1 MSTTH
6 PHSAAPARGTAVELP
21 SLARGLGPFQRSV
34 ASWLHA
40 ALAAVSTAYDDV
52 RPDGRVRR
60 PARHGA
66 VRPDGPG
73 AEGRR
78 GGRARAAAAGAAGRV
93 MSVPDAPDTDGPH
106 PAGIHRAV
114 ETAGSPRP
122 AGRSGRRHRGATLDR
137 PADPSTSGPLRLVV
151 RDVHVVGRRAPMLH
165 LETLT
170 LATGECVLV
179 AGEPG
184 QGHTALAL
192 VATGRLAPF
201 EGSVVLTAADGSAST
216 ARDVLRR
223 VSGVVDLPGI
233 SEPDDTLTTAT
244 VVAEELALARTGSR
258 RAHVHRWLESHELA
272 TYRDVRMD
280 DLPGPVRTALL
291 TSLTAERPG
300 VRFLV
305 ISLPDRHG
313 GEPAAWWSIAQAFA
327 ARGYGVLVQCSRSSA
342 RELGA
347 TLEPARGDASQR
359 ATPVESLRT
368 GVDEM
373 AESSHVP
380 ELTVD
385 LDERPPAADGP
396 P

>member
-1 MSTTH
+1 
-6 PHSAAPARGTAVELP
+6 
-21 SLARGLGPFQRSV
+21 
-34 ASWLHA
+34 
-40 ALAAVSTAYDDV
+40 
-52 RPDGRVRR
+52 
-60 PARHGA
+60 
-66 VRPDGPG
+66 
-73 AEGRR
+73 
-78 GGRARAAAAGAAGRV
+78 
-93 MSVPDAPDTDGPH
+93 
-106 PAGIHRAV
+106 
-114 ETAGSPRP
+114 
-122 AGRSGRRHRGATLDR
+122 
-137 PADPSTSGPLRLVV
+137 
-151 RDVHVVGRRAPMLH
+151 MLH

-170 LATGECVLV
+170 LTTGECVLV

-201 EGSVVLTAADGSAST
+201 EGRVVLTDADGVVST
-216 ARDVLRR
+216 ARDALRS
-223 VSGVVDLPGI
+223 VSAVVDLPGI

-244 VVAEELALARTGSR
+244 VVAEERSFARAGSR
-258 RAHVHRWLESHELA
+258 RSDVRRWLASHELA
-272 TYRDVRMD
+272 AYGDVRMD

-342 RELGA
+342 RDLGA

-359 ATPVESLRT
+359 ATPVESLRA
-368 GVDEM
+368 GVDPM
-373 AESSHVP
+373 AAPPDVP

-385 LDERPPAADGP
+385 LDERPSAPQDAP
-396 P
+396 